1 MPRCY
6 TRRDFVDACMIPL
19 PLRAALTR
27 GAWVTATAWPVVFI
41 DFVLDTGLKLALAL
55 PALGGG
61 LVMAA
66 LVAPDLDGLMTEGPG
81 AALEAIVHSLA
92 TRPIALASFI
102 TAVAVVG
109 LAGAPLVFAIKAG
122 TLAVLVDAERTA
134 TRPHYDGTTW
144 RDVRQATGFRP
155 RSMVDGIRIFWR
167 RAAILALGLGV
178 AYLVVAAAYVL
189 AVGASAPVPSAPD
202 TQTLPW
208 PALVFV
214 ATSAGVV
221 ILWIGHLL
229 HDLLRLVVVTDDCG
243 VAVAIGRL
251 SRFLIARTRQVLGIL
266 FVMAAV
272 RIVAG
277 TASLLAA
284 AGLGVMAWLP
294 VVGLAFLPLQ
304 AAAWLLRG
312 VLLQYMQSATL
323 VAYQTQYRRFSAQ
336 RWPRHTPDEPPASYL
351 FGDGAAAGFRR

>member
-6 TRRDFVDACMIPL
+6 TRRDSVVTCMIPL

-41 DFVLDTGLKLALAL
+41 DFVLDTGLKLALAV

-66 LVAPDLDGLMTEGPG
+66 LVAPDLGGLMTEGPG

-102 TAVAVVG
+102 TAIAVVG
-109 LAGAPLVFAIKAG
+109 LAGAPLVFALKAG
-122 TLAVLVDAERTA
+122 TLAVLVAAERTA
-134 TRPHYDGTTW
+134 PRPRYDGTTW
-144 RDVRQATGFRP
+144 HEVRHATGFHLRY
-155 RSMVDGIRIFWR
+155 VVNGIRTFWR
-167 RAAILALGLGV
+167 RAAVLALGLGV
-178 AYLVVAAAYVL
+178 AYLVIAAAYVL
-189 AVGASAPVPSAPD
+189 TVGASAPRPSAVDEP
-202 TQTLPW
+202 TTPW
-208 PALVFV
+208 PAIVFG

-221 ILWIGHLL
+221 LLWFLHLL
-229 HDLLRLVVVTDDCG
+229 HDLLRIVVVTDDCRVS
-243 VAVAIGRL
+243 VAVGRL
-251 SRFLIARTRQVLGIL
+251 SRFLVARARQVLGIL
-266 FVMAAV
+266 CVMGAA

-312 VLLQYMQSATL
+312 LLLQYMQSATL
-323 VAYQTQYRRFSAQ
+323 VAYQTQYRRLSAQ
-336 RWPRHTPDEPPASYL
+336 RWGRSAPDEPANYL
-351 FGDGAAAGFRR
+351 FGDGTAAGFRR